1 MEQNKLQATVPAK
14 PPYPWRVPI
23 VYTLLGGP
31 LGAWL
36 LAGYYLWLQSG
47 WLAQASLAE
56 VFGAIWGLV
65 LWGYV
70 FGGIP
75 ALLTGLLSMRL
86 RLHRTAKGVACAV
99 VTGAVLSLLWFVVIS
114 WDVSTLYS
122 RPQTLLMK
130 MLVIMSCGAASSL
143 ILSAFLPKPQPQ

>member
-1 MEQNKLQATVPAK
+1 MKQHKPQSADPAK

-23 VYTLLGGP
+23 IYALLGGP

-36 LAGYYLWLQSG
+36 MAVYLWLQNG
-47 WLAQASLAE
+47 WLSRAGLAE
-56 VFGAIWGLV
+56 VIDAMWELV

-75 ALLTGLLSMRL
+75 ALLTGLLAMRL

-99 VTGAVLSLLWFVVIS
+99 VTGAVLSLLWFVVMS
-114 WDVSTLYS
+114 WDASTLHN
-122 RPQTLLMK
+122 RLQTLLMK
-130 MLVIMSCGAASSL
+130 ILVIVSCGAASSL
-143 ILSAFLPKPQPQ
+143 VLSVFLPKPQPQ

>member
-1 MEQNKLQATVPAK
+1 MKQHKPQAADSAK

-23 VYTLLGGP
+23 IYALLGGP
-31 LGAWL
+31 LGMWL
-36 LAGYYLWLQSG
+36 LACYYLWLQSG
-47 WLAQASLAE
+47 WLSQAGLAE
-56 VFGAIWGLV
+56 VFGAMWGLV

-75 ALLTGLLSMRL
+75 ALLSGLLAM
-86 RLHRTAKGVACAV
+86 RLHRTTKGVACAV
-99 VTGAVLSLLWFVVIS
+99 VAGAVLSLLWFVVIS

-122 RPQTLLMK
+122 HPETLLMK

-143 ILSAFLPKPQPQ
+143 VLSVFLPKLQPQ

>member
-1 MEQNKLQATVPAK
+1 MKQHKPQAADSAK

-23 VYTLLGGP
+23 IYALLGGP

-36 LAGYYLWLQSG
+36 MAVYLWLQNG
-47 WLAQASLAE
+47 WLSRAGLAE
-56 VFGAIWGLV
+56 VIDAMWELV

-86 RLHRTAKGVACAV
+86 RLHRTAKGTACAV
-99 VTGAVLSLLWFVVIS
+99 VTGAVLSLLWFVVMS
-114 WDVSTLYS
+114 WDASTLHS
-122 RPQTLLMK
+122 RLQTLLMK
-130 MLVIMSCGAASSL
+130 ILVIVSCGAASSL
-143 ILSAFLPKPQPQ
+143 VLSVFLPKPQPQ

>member
-1 MEQNKLQATVPAK
+1 MEQRKLQTTIPAK

-23 VYTLLGGP
+23 IYALLGGP

-36 LAGYYLWLQSG
+36 LACYYLWLQSG
-47 WLAQASLAE
+47 WLAQAGLAE
-56 VFGAIWGLV
+56 VFGAMWGLV

-86 RLHRTAKGVACAV
+86 HLRRTAKGVACAV

-114 WDVSTLYS
+114 GDVSTLYS
-122 RPQTLLMK
+122 HPETLLVK

-143 ILSAFLPKPQPQ
+143 VLSVFLPKLQPQ

>member
-1 MEQNKLQATVPAK
+1 MEQSKLQTTVPAK
-14 PPYPWRVPI
+14 PPYPWRVPMI
-23 VYTLLGGP
+23 YALLGGP

-36 LAGYYLWLQSG
+36 LAWYYLWLQSG
-47 WLAQASLAE
+47 WLSRAGLAE
-56 VFGAIWGLV
+56 VMGAMWGLV

-99 VTGAVLSLLWFVVIS
+99 VTGAVLSLLWFVVIN

-122 RPQTLLMK
+122 HSQTLLMK

-143 ILSAFLPKPQPQ
+143 ILSAFLPKPQLQ

>member
-1 MEQNKLQATVPAK
+1 MEQSKLQTTVPAK

-23 VYTLLGGP
+23 IYALLGGP
-31 LGAWL
+31 LGMWL
-36 LAGYYLWLQSG
+36 LACYYLWLQSD
-47 WLAQASLAE
+47 WLSQAGLAE

-75 ALLTGLLSMRL
+75 ALLSGLLAMRL

-122 RPQTLLMK
+122 HPETLLMK

-143 ILSAFLPKPQPQ
+143 VLSVFLPKLQP

>member
-1 MEQNKLQATVPAK
+1 MKQHKPQAADSAK

-23 VYTLLGGP
+23 IYALLGGP

-36 LAGYYLWLQSG
+36 LACYYLWLQSG
-47 WLAQASLAE
+47 WLSQAGLAE

-70 FGGIP
+70 FGGVP
-75 ALLTGLLSMRL
+75 ALLTGLLAMRL

-99 VTGAVLSLLWFVVIS
+99 VTGAVLSLLWFVVMS
-114 WDVSTLYS
+114 WDASTLHS
-122 RPQTLLMK
+122 RLQTLLMK

-143 ILSAFLPKPQPQ
+143 VLSVFLPKPPPQ

>member
-1 MEQNKLQATVPAK
+1 MEQSKLQTTVPAK

-23 VYTLLGGP
+23 IYALLGGP

-36 LAGYYLWLQSG
+36 LACYYLWLQSG
-47 WLAQASLAE
+47 WLSQAGLAE
-56 VFGAIWGLV
+56 VFDAIWGLV

-86 RLHRTAKGVACAV
+86 CLHRTAKGVACV
-99 VTGAVLSLLWFVVIS
+99 VVMGAVLSLL
-114 WDVSTLYS
+114 
-122 RPQTLLMK
+122 
-130 MLVIMSCGAASSL
+130 
-143 ILSAFLPKPQPQ
+143 

>member
-1 MEQNKLQATVPAK
+1 MKQHKPQAADPAK

-23 VYTLLGGP
+23 IYALLDGP

-36 LAGYYLWLQSG
+36 MAGYLWLQNG
-47 WLAQASLAE
+47 WLSRAGLAE
-56 VFGAIWGLV
+56 VIDAMWELA

-75 ALLTGLLSMRL
+75 ALLTGLLAMRL

-99 VTGAVLSLLWFVVIS
+99 VAGAVLSLLWFVVMS
-114 WDVSTLYS
+114 WDASTLHS
-122 RPQTLLMK
+122 RLQTLLMK
-130 MLVIMSCGAASSL
+130 ILVIVSCGAASSL
-143 ILSAFLPKPQPQ
+143 VLSVLLPKPRK

>member
-1 MEQNKLQATVPAK
+1 MKQHKPQAADSAK

-23 VYTLLGGP
+23 IYALFGGP
-31 LGAWL
+31 LGMWL
-36 LAGYYLWLQSG
+36 LACYYLWLQSG
-47 WLAQASLAE
+47 WLSQAGLAE

-75 ALLTGLLSMRL
+75 ALL
-86 RLHRTAKGVACAV
+86 
-99 VTGAVLSLLWFVVIS
+99 SLLWFVVIN

-130 MLVIMSCGAASSL
+130 ILVIMSCGAASSL
-143 ILSAFLPKPQPQ
+143 VLSVFLPKLQPQ